1 MTVYDEY
8 IARRNELAAKLVVPK
23 EADQGILMLK
33 SAGCKVLEAA
43 VPERYFTFTDEKTG
57 KLGFSELMVNM
68 LMQMA
73 YEAGRK
79 DIDKK
84 SYGLGWN
91 DAMSD
96 VRKRLGFDEED

>member
-1 MTVYDEY
+1 MNGYEDY
-8 IARRNELAAKLVVPK
+8 IARRNELASKLVIPK

-33 SAGCKVLEAA
+33 SAGCKVLEEAS
-43 VPERYFTFTDEKTG
+43 PEEYFTFTNMKDG
-57 KLGFSELMVNM
+57 KFGFSERMVNM
-68 LMQMA
+68 LMQLA

-91 DAMSD
+91 DAMAD
-96 VRKRLGFDEED
+96 VRKKLGFDEED